1 MTASIPA
8 KVNHK
13 NMQSTCADYY
23 SLDQLPCVEACLDD
37 IGAAVERV
45 PLMLLCVVGTVGLIS
60 SVSLNWVWEV
70 GFCHRN
76 TLT

>member
-1 MTASIPA
+1 MHA
-8 KVNHK
+8 
-13 NMQSTCADYY
+13 TCADYH
-23 SLDQLPCVEACLDD
+23 SLDQFPSIEACLDD
-37 IGAAVERV
+37 IGATEECVS
-45 PLMLLCVVGTVGLIS
+45 LMLLCAVGAVSFIS